1 MEGMMSRRI
10 QFAFLLVF
18 AALLVINP
26 HEAAAQENP
35 PIRVV
40 AITIDNNYPDSLTF
54 HIHAVADFPIKNIM
68 LYYKDQGD
76 ISTTRQPV
84 EFESGTEVV
93 ASFTWDTSR
102 ITVAPSSPIFFN
114 WVLEDEQ
121 GNKFTTPEEL
131 VYYDDLRFPWREISD
146 PELIVRWYDGT
157 DAFGQFIYDAAR
169 QALTRMEEQTGEQ
182 LDFPIFVL
190 VYANQE
196 DFASWHF
203 FVDDWVGGQAFTPLG
218 ITTDIISPYSNPDWV
233 LAVVPHEIAH
243 LFFYQVMDS
252 PLASWP
258 SWLDEG
264 LAQYYEATDPL
275 PALERVESAARSGT
289 LLPLISLTGGFGRDS
304 DQVRLSYDESL
315 SVVIFILE
323 TWGEAGLQS
332 LIEVF
337 RTGENPRPAIET
349 ALGLT
354 WEEFE
359 ADWITWMGV
368 PATPKPSPVPT
379 ATFVYPTAPSGW
391 PTPTKLIKTTATE
404 SPGSTS
410 SDLSSTP
417 EPFAVSGKGSVSS
430 LLCGGSTFG
439 ALLLPALVWMARRG
453 EDN

>member
-1 MEGMMSRRI
+1 MFRRV

-18 AALLVINP
+18 AAFLIIDPL
-26 HEAAAQENP
+26 EAAAQENP
-35 PIRVV
+35 PLRV
-40 AITIDNNYPDSLTF
+40 ISINIENDYPEGLTF
-54 HIHAVADFPIKNIM
+54 RIHAEADSPITNIM
-68 LYYKDQGD
+68 LYFKEQGD

-84 EFESGTEVV
+84 EFESGTEVIT
-93 ASFTWDTSR
+93 SFTWDTSR
-102 ITVAPSSPIFFN
+102 ITVAPSSPIFFY
-114 WVLEDEQ
+114 WILEDEQ

-131 VYYDDLRFPWREISD
+131 VYYDDLRFPWMEIND
-146 PELIVRWYDGT
+146 PELVVRWYEGS
-157 DAFGQFIYDAAR
+157 DAFGQFIYEAAR
-169 QALTRMEEQTGEQ
+169 QSLTRMEEQTGEE
-182 LDFPIFVL
+182 LTLPILVL
-190 VYANQE
+190 VYANKE
-196 DFASWHF
+196 DFASGYF
-203 FVDDWVGGQAFTPLG
+203 YLDDWVGGLAFPWFG
-218 ITTDIISPYSNPDWV
+218 ITSQIISPYSSPDWILDV
-233 LAVVPHEIAH
+233 IPHEIAH

-258 SWLDEG
+258 NWLNEG

-275 PALERVESAARSGT
+275 PALERVESAARRGT
-289 LLPLISLTGGFGRDS
+289 LLPLISLTGGFGRDP

-359 ADWITWMGV
+359 ADWITWMGI

-379 ATFVYPTAPSGW
+379 ATLVYPTAPSGW
-391 PTPTKLIKTTATE
+391 PTPTKFIKATATE
-404 SPGSTS
+404 PPGSTA

-417 EPFAVSGKGSVSS
+417 EPSTVNDKGSLSS
-430 LLCGGSTFG
+430 WLCGGSTLG
-439 ALLLPALVWMARRG
+439 ALLLPTLVWIAKRR
-453 EDN
+453 EYN

>member
-1 MEGMMSRRI
+1 MSRRI

-26 HEAAAQENP
+26 HGATAQGNP
-35 PIRVV
+35 PIRIV
-40 AITIDNNYPDSLTF
+40 AITIDNNYPDGLTF
-54 HIHAVADFPIKNIM
+54 HIHAEADSPITNIM

-84 EFESGTEVV
+84 EFESGTEVI
-93 ASFTWDTSR
+93 ASYTWDTSR
-102 ITVAPSSPIFFN
+102 ITVAPSSPVFFY

-121 GNKFTTPEEL
+121 GNQFTTPEEL
-131 VYYDDLRFPWREISD
+131 VYYDDLRFPWMEISD

-157 DAFGQFIYDAAR
+157 DTFGQFIYDAAR
-169 QALTRMEEQTGEQ
+169 QALMRMEEQTGEQ

-196 DFASWHF
+196 DFASGYF
-203 FVDDWVGGQAFTPLG
+203 YLDDWIGGLAFPPLG
-218 ITTDIISPYSNPDWV
+218 ITSQIISPYSSPDWV
-233 LAVVPHEIAH
+233 RDVIPHEIAH

-258 SWLDEG
+258 NWLNEG

-275 PALERVESAARSGT
+275 PALERVEFAARGGT
-289 LLPLISLTGGFGRDS
+289 LLPLISLTGGFGRDPE
-304 DQVRLSYDESL
+304 QVRLSYDESL

-337 RTGENPRPAIET
+337 RTGENSRPAIET

-359 ADWITWMGV
+359 AAWITWTGI
-368 PATPKPSPVPT
+368 PATPKPSPVPM
-379 ATFVYPTAPSGW
+379 ATLVYSTTRNGW

-404 SPGSTS
+404 SPGSTAP
-410 SDLSSTP
+410 DLSSTP
-417 EPFAVSGKGSVSS
+417 APSAVSDKGGISK
-430 LLCGGSTFG
+430 LLCGGSTLG
-439 ALLLPALVWMARRG
+439 ALLLPALVWMTRRR

>member
-1 MEGMMSRRI
+1 MLRKS
-10 QFAFLLVF
+10 QFAFLFVF
-18 AALLVINP
+18 AALLAIIP

-35 PIRVV
+35 PIRVLS
-40 AITIDNNYPDSLTF
+40 INIENDYPDSLTF
-54 HIHAVADFPIKNIM
+54 HIHAEADSPIINII

-84 EFESGTEVV
+84 EFESGTEVI
-93 ASFTWDTSR
+93 ASFTWGTSR
-102 ITVAPSSPIFFN
+102 ITVAPSSPIFFY

-131 VYYDDLRFPWREISD
+131 VYYDDLRFPWMEISD
-146 PELIVRWYDGT
+146 PELVVRWYEGS
-157 DAFGQFIYDAAR
+157 DAFGQFIYEAAR
-169 QALTRMEEQTGEQ
+169 QSLTLMEEQTGEE
-182 LDFPIFVL
+182 LSFPIFVL
-190 VYANQE
+190 VYANKE

-203 FVDDWVGGQAFTPLG
+203 YIDDWVGGQAFTPLG
-218 ITTDIISPYSNPDWV
+218 ITTEIISPYSSPDWILDV
-233 LAVVPHEIAH
+233 IPHEIAH

-252 PLASWP
+252 PFASWP

-275 PALERVESAARSGT
+275 PALERVAAAARGGT
-289 LLPLISLTGGFGRDS
+289 LLPLISLTGGFGRDP

-337 RTGENPRPAIET
+337 QTGENSRPAIET

-359 ADWITWMGV
+359 AGWISWMGI
-368 PATPKPSPVPT
+368 PATPKPSPVPI
-379 ATFVYPTAPSGW
+379 ATRVYLTAPSGW
-391 PTPTKLIKTTATE
+391 PTPTKLIKATATE
-404 SPGSTS
+404 PPGSTA

-417 EPFAVSGKGSVSS
+417 GPSAVNDKGGISKW
-430 LLCGGSTFG
+430 LCGGSTLV
-439 ALLLPALVWMARRG
+439 ALLLPALVWIARRR
-453 EDN
+453 EDH

>member
-1 MEGMMSRRI
+1 MFRRV

-18 AALLVINP
+18 AAFLIIDPL
-26 HEAAAQENP
+26 EAAAQENP
-35 PIRVV
+35 PLRV
-40 AITIDNNYPDSLTF
+40 ISINIENDYPDGLTF
-54 HIHAVADFPIKNIM
+54 RIHAEADSPIIKIM
-68 LYYKDQGD
+68 LYFKEQGD

-84 EFESGTEVV
+84 EFESGTEVIT
-93 ASFTWDTSR
+93 SFTWDTSR
-102 ITVAPSSPIFFN
+102 ITVAPSSPIFFY
-114 WVLEDEQ
+114 WILEDEQ

-131 VYYDDLRFPWREISD
+131 VYFDDLRFPWVEVSD
-146 PELIVRWYDGT
+146 PELVVRWYEGSDT
-157 DAFGQFIYDAAR
+157 FGQFIYETAR
-169 QALTRMEEQTGEQ
+169 QSLTRMEDQTGEE
-182 LDFPIFVL
+182 LTFPIYVL
-190 VYANQE
+190 VYANKE

-218 ITTDIISPYSNPDWV
+218 ITTEIISPYSSPDWILDV
-233 LAVVPHEIAH
+233 IPHEIAH

-258 SWLDEG
+258 NWLNEG

-275 PALERVESAARSGT
+275 PALERVESAARRET
-289 LLPLISLTGGFGRDS
+289 LLPLISLTGGFGRDP

-359 ADWITWMGV
+359 ADWITWMGI

-379 ATFVYPTAPSGW
+379 ATLVYPTAPSGW
-391 PTPTKLIKTTATE
+391 PTPTKFIKATATE
-404 SPGSTS
+404 PPGSTA

-417 EPFAVSGKGSVSS
+417 EPSTVNDKGGLSKW
-430 LLCGGSTFG
+430 LCGGSTLG
-439 ALLLPALVWMARRG
+439 ALLLPALVWIAKRR

>member
-1 MEGMMSRRI
+1 MFRRV

-18 AALLVINP
+18 AALLIINP
-26 HEAAAQENP
+26 LEAAAQENP
-35 PIRVV
+35 PLRV
-40 AITIDNNYPDSLTF
+40 ISINIENDYPDGLTF
-54 HIHAVADFPIKNIM
+54 RIHAEADSPIIKIM
-68 LYYKDQGD
+68 LYFKEQGD

-84 EFESGTEVV
+84 EFVSGTEVIT
-93 ASFTWDTSR
+93 SFTWDTSR
-102 ITVAPSSPIFFN
+102 ITVAPSSPIFFY
-114 WVLEDEQ
+114 WILADEQ
-121 GNKFTTPEEL
+121 GNQFTTPEEL
-131 VYYDDLRFPWREISD
+131 VYYDDLRFPWMEISD
-146 PELIVRWYDGT
+146 LELVVRWYDGT
-157 DAFGQFIYDAAR
+157 DAFGQFIYEAAR
-169 QALTRMEEQTGEQ
+169 QSLTRMEEQTGEE
-182 LDFPIFVL
+182 LTFPIFVL
-190 VYANQE
+190 VYANKE

-203 FVDDWVGGQAFTPLG
+203 YVDDWVGGQAFTPLG
-218 ITTDIISPYSNPDWV
+218 ITTEIISPYSSPDWILDV
-233 LAVVPHEIAH
+233 IPHEIAH

-258 SWLDEG
+258 SWLNEG

-275 PALERVESAARSGT
+275 PALERVESAARGET
-289 LLPLISLTGGFGRDS
+289 LLPLISLTGGFGRDP

-337 RTGENPRPAIET
+337 QTGENPRPAIET

-379 ATFVYPTAPSGW
+379 ATLVYPTAPSGW
-391 PTPTKLIKTTATE
+391 PTPTKLIKATATE
-404 SPGSTS
+404 PPGSTA

-417 EPFAVSGKGSVSS
+417 EPSTVNDKGSLSN
-430 LLCGGSTFG
+430 LLCGGATLG
-439 ALLLPALVWMARRG
+439 ALLLPALVWVAKRR
-453 EDN
+453 EDH

>member
-1 MEGMMSRRI
+1 MFRRI
-10 QFAFLLVF
+10 QLAFLLVF
-18 AALLVINP
+18 AALLVIDP
-26 HEAAAQENP
+26 HGTSAQETP
-35 PIRVV
+35 PIRV
-40 AITIDNNYPDSLTF
+40 ISIDLENNYPDGLTF
-54 HIHAVADFPIKNIM
+54 LISAEADSPITNIT

-84 EFESGTEVV
+84 EFESGIEVV
-93 ASFTWDTSR
+93 TSFTWDTSR
-102 ITVAPSSPIFFN
+102 ITVAPSSPVFFY
-114 WVLEDEQ
+114 WALEDEQ
-121 GNKFTTPEEL
+121 GNRLTTPEEL
-131 VYYDDLRFPWREISD
+131 VYYDDLRFPWIEISD
-146 PELIVRWYDGT
+146 PDLIVRWYDGT
-157 DAFGQFIYDAAR
+157 NAFGQFIYDAAR
-169 QALTRMEEQTGEQ
+169 RSLTRMEEQTGEQ

-190 VYANQE
+190 VYANKE

-218 ITTDIISPYSNPDWV
+218 VTAEIISPYSSPDWV

-243 LFFYQVMDS
+243 LFFYQVMDT

-258 SWLDEG
+258 AWLDEG

-275 PALERVESAARSGT
+275 PALERVESAARGGT
-289 LLPLISLTGGFGRDS
+289 MLPLISLTGGFGRDPE
-304 DQVRLSYDESL
+304 QVRLSYDESL

-323 TWGEAGLQS
+323 TWGDSGLQS

-337 RTGENPRPAIET
+337 RTGKNPRPAIET

-359 ADWITWMGV
+359 AAWITWMGI

-391 PTPTKLIKTTATE
+391 PTPTKLIKVTATE

-410 SDLSSTP
+410 PDLSSTP
-417 EPFAVSGKGSVSS
+417 EPSTVSDKGGISK
-430 LLCGGSTFG
+430 LLCGGSTLG
-439 ALLLPALVWMARRG
+439 ALLLPALVWMARRR
-453 EDN
+453 EDT